1 LEVGVGGTNDDEVND
16 EVVLSE
22 KKEAE
27 VGGSSGSEVGSSA
40 GRLGVGST
48 VGGREELV
56 VPSGVVVV
64 MPGGGGGGSM
74 EVGVSVGTLDGE
86 GLDIEELEGGG
97 STIVAPPE
105 VKVEPPVE
113 GSGTTIVEPPEVEAL
128 GVTEGVVMMV
138 ELPEDGGSG
147 TIIVE
152 MPEVRVE
159 PPDVCVEPPS
169 VGGGSRVIVEPLEIG
184 GGDDGVGVRVP
195 VEIVLEAALV
205 DVNGLEVK
213 LICDVGGRLGA
224 TEEIELDKLGLDVIE
239 LTSVE
244 PADVEPADDE
254 PETDK
259 LDCVRLELGAVGLI
273 DDDEETVTD
282 ELVTVVLGIEKLVGV
297 LVPGGLLGGKET
309 EVTAEVLL
317 EPDEETGLD
326 VVVSVEDQAL
336 DVWLD
341 MVGDRPK
348 LELCSGGMTMIVVD
362 ASVDDDSVAEGSAV
376 DVVED

>member
-40 GRLGVGST
+40 GRLGVGSP

-56 VPSGVVVV
+56 APSGVVVV
-64 MPGGGGGGSM
+64 MLGGGGGGSM
-74 EVGVSVGTLDGE
+74 EVGVSVGTLDGK

-169 VGGGSRVIVEPLEIG
+169 VGGGSRVIVEPLEI
-184 GGDDGVGVRVP
+184 
-195 VEIVLEAALV
+195 
-205 DVNGLEVK
+205 
-213 LICDVGGRLGA
+213 
-224 TEEIELDKLGLDVIE
+224 
-239 LTSVE
+239 
-244 PADVEPADDE
+244 
-254 PETDK
+254 
-259 LDCVRLELGAVGLI
+259 
-273 DDDEETVTD
+273 
-282 ELVTVVLGIEKLVGV
+282 
-297 LVPGGLLGGKET
+297 
-309 EVTAEVLL
+309 
-317 EPDEETGLD
+317 
-326 VVVSVEDQAL
+326 
-336 DVWLD
+336 
-341 MVGDRPK
+341 
-348 LELCSGGMTMIVVD
+348 
-362 ASVDDDSVAEGSAV
+362 
-376 DVVED
+376 